1 MKNNHVVSVG
11 LAAEAKSPYWVAQW
25 SLSNGK
31 RMKKST
37 KVPVAGGMFKGE
49 RLSKPQARN
58 RALLVARGGDAVL
71 A

>member
-37 KVPVAGGMFKGE
+37 KVSVAGGVF
-49 RLSKPQARN
+49 
-58 RALLVARGGDAVL
+58 GG
-71 A
+71 